1 MKTLEETVAL
11 MNSADYKERFAGE
24 YYWLETTYLKLK
36 AITEKWDKGELNF
49 TPTCPRT
56 IYDRQLSCMLLYL
69 VVLLERAELEQ
80 VKLDIDDE
88 MGKIFVTHEENQV
101 IMSKQVR
108 IDVDDIIRRV
118 DNMETSHE
126 TSLVKIKLQ
135 EAIMW
140 MGMNLK
146 RLGNPNPYPNSRN
159 TNNEKVDKTADNL
172 HF

>member
-1 MKTLEETVAL
+1 MKTLEETAAL
-11 MNSADYKERFAGE
+11 MNSTDYKERFAAE
-24 YYWLETTYLKLK
+24 YYQLETRYLKLK
-36 AITEKWDKGELNF
+36 AMTEKWDKGELNF

-69 VVLLERAELEQ
+69 FILLERAEKEQ
-80 VKLDIDDE
+80 VLLDVDSQ
-88 MGKIFVTHEENQV
+88 MGAIFSAHEEDQI

-108 IDVDDIIRRV
+108 VDVDDIIRRV
-118 DNMETSHE
+118 DNMEVSRE
-126 TSLVKIKLQ
+126 TSLVKTKLQ
-135 EAIMW
+135 EAVMW

-159 TNNEKVDKTADNL
+159 TNNTKVDKTADGL

>member
-24 YYWLETTYLKLK
+24 YYQLETRYLKLK
-36 AITEKWDKGELNF
+36 AMIEKWDKGELNF
-49 TPTCPRT
+49 TPTCHRA

-69 VVLLERAELEQ
+69 FVLLERAELEQ

-88 MGKIFVTHEENQV
+88 MGKILVTHEENQI

-108 IDVDDIIRRV
+108 IDIDDILRRV
-118 DNMETSHE
+118 DNMEVSRE
-126 TSLVKIKLQ
+126 TNLVITKLQ

-159 TNNEKVDKTADNL
+159 TNNTKVDKTADGL

>member
-24 YYWLETTYLKLK
+24 YYQLETRYLKLK
-36 AITEKWDKGELNF
+36 AMTEKWDKGELNF
-49 TPTCPRT
+49 TPTCPRA

-69 VVLLERAELEQ
+69 FVLLERAELEQ
-80 VKLDIDDE
+80 VKLDIDE
-88 MGKIFVTHEENQV
+88 HMGKIFVLHEENE
-101 IMSKQVR
+101 IIISKQIRVD
-108 IDVDDIIRRV
+108 IDDIIRRV
-118 DNMETSHE
+118 DNMEVSRE
-126 TSLVKIKLQ
+126 TNLVTTKLQ

-159 TNNEKVDKTADNL
+159 INNTKVDKTADGL

>member
-1 MKTLEETVAL
+1 MKTLEETVAF

-24 YYWLETTYLKLK
+24 YYQLETRYLKLK
-36 AITEKWDKGELNF
+36 AMTEKWDKGELNF
-49 TPTCPRT
+49 TPTCPRA

-69 VVLLERAELEQ
+69 FVLIERAELEQ
-80 VKLDIDDE
+80 VKLDIDE
-88 MGKIFVTHEENQV
+88 HMGELFELYSNNEI
-101 IMSKQVR
+101 IMSKQIR
-108 IDVDDIIRRV
+108 IDTDDIIRRV
-118 DNMETSHE
+118 KNMPVSSEAHM
-126 TSLVKIKLQ
+126 SLIKLQ

-159 TNNEKVDKTADNL
+159 TNNTKVDKTADNL